1 MGTLAIQN
9 FYNGKHRHSNVVATS
24 KWGSYDDALN
34 LVKTFAGKL
43 RTIYAEGVGNGYDV
57 DNHTTEPDAVNYFH
71 VACYQACDGLYEG
84 DTRTN
89 AFLHS
94 ISTTDEDREAFEL
107 TADKLVFIWGSYTQD
122 MVIDDADDTHSLGVY
137 IDWCIENGVIN
148 FDKTTVNFELCH
160 EYERKDDWMWEHDK
174 SDADYEELPEVEG
187 DYKAVPLRQI
197 LANAFYPY
205 YEWRT
210 TSGKR
215 RSVAHQK

>member
-1 MGTLAIQN
+1 MGALAIQN
-9 FYNGKHRHSNVVATS
+9 FYNGRHSNVVATTT
-24 KWGSYDDALN
+24 WGSYDDALN

-43 RTIYAEGVGNGYDV
+43 RTIYADGIGKGYTV
-57 DNHTTEPDAVNYFH
+57 NNRASELDAVNYFH
-71 VACYQACDGLYEG
+71 VACYLACDGIYKG
-84 DTRTN
+84 DTRTQ

-94 ISTTDEDREAFEL
+94 ISKTDEHRGELEL
-107 TADKLVFIWGSYTQD
+107 TDGKLAFAWSEYDQD
-122 MVIDDADDTHSLGVY
+122 MLMIDAEDRHSLGVY
-137 IDWCIENGVIN
+137 IDWCVENGAIN

-160 EYERKDDWMWEHDK
+160 EYESKDDWMWERDR

-197 LANAFYPY
+197 LANAFYQY

-215 RSVAHQK
+215 RVAHQK

>member
-9 FYNGKHRHSNVVATS
+9 FYNGKHSNVVATTT
-24 KWGSYDDALN
+24 WGSYDDALK
-34 LVKTFAGKL
+34 LVKSFAGKL
-43 RTIYAEGVGNGYDV
+43 RTIYENGVGKGYDV
-57 DNHTTEPDAVNYFH
+57 HPHTTETDAVNYFH

-94 ISTTDEDREAFEL
+94 ISTTDEDRKAFEL
-107 TADKLVFIWGSYTQD
+107 MADKLAFIWDSYTQD

-137 IDWCIENGVIN
+137 VDWCVENGVIN

-160 EYERKDDWMWEHDK
+160 EYERKDDWMWEHDR